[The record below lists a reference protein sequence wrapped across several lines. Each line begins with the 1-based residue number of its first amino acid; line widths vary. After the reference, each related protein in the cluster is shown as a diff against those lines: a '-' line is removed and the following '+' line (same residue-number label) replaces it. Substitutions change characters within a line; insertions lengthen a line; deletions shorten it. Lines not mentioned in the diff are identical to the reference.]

1 MSNFYTTE
9 IRLNTMGVSTV
20 AYSSTSG
27 FSIIS
32 LVKSVEAVDEFIHI
46 RTDLNLPYELL
57 EEAFRLATLARE
69 RVLAEGK
76 DLEFFYPRELLAN
89 AV

>member
-9 IRLNTMGVSTV
+9 VRLGSMSVTTV
-20 AYSSTSG
+20 AYSSDSG
-27 FSIIS
+27 ASIIS
-32 LVKSVEAVDEFIHI
+32 LVKTIEGDEGRVHF
-46 RTDLNLPYELL
+46 RTDLNLPYEVL

-69 RVLAEGK
+69 RVLSEGK
-76 DLEFFYPRELLAN
+76 DLEFFWPRELLSD